1 MPAGMREGVGS
12 TVGSESVVGATVA
25 VADDEPDVDVASGSF
40 VVVVPVEAGVSVA
53 APYRHFKDRDALLAA
68 ASVETFGV
76 LRGCW
81 MKPCPPSW
89 SSRQKR
95 SCCS

>member
-1 MPAGMREGVGS
+1 MVDALCRWQKTRRLKRKAGGIQVRHRFTMAEAAR
-12 TVGSESVVGATVA
+12 
-25 VADDEPDVDVASGSF
+25 
-40 VVVVPVEAGVSVA
+40 EAGVSVA